1 MIDPNTKM
9 DGRVSFLG
17 FWPTPNSKVGQ
28 KRDGLMNTFN
38 FDATDKTDD
47 AIRVYS
53 ADAHSCIT
61 NNHGYLVIFFFKQK
75 YASLSGISPSQQV
88 ADNTEIEK

>member
-1 MIDPNTKM
+1 
-9 DGRVSFLG
+9 
-17 FWPTPNSKVGQ
+17 
-28 KRDGLMNTFN
+28 MNTFN
-38 FDATDKTDD
+38 FDATHVKHKTDD

-53 ADAHSCIT
+53 ADVHSCIT

-75 YASLSGISPSQQV
+75 YAPLSGISPQQV